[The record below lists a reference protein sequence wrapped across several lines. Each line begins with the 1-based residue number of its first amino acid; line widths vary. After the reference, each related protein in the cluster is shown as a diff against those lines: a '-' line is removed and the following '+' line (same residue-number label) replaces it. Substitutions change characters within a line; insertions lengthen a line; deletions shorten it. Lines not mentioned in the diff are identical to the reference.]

1 MKKIVLTLV
10 ALLSMNLAYAGTGM
24 AAPADEAKVYDM
36 SVNYKKLGMCLG
48 LDYDQMDAVQM
59 IHKRF
64 CDDMMEAAAAEKD
77 KQEELLMKAVMRDL
91 RYMHAVLDKRQYR
104 KYQQLLNVTLRN
116 RGLIQLLKERVEL

>member
-59 IHKRF
+59 IHKREG
-64 CDDMMEAAAAEKD
+64 CDARSA
-77 KQEELLMKAVMRDL
+77 L
-91 RYMHAVLDKRQYR
+91 HARR
-104 KYQQLLNVTLRN
+104 A
-116 RGLIQLLKERVEL
+116 

>member
-1 MKKIVLTLV
+1 
-10 ALLSMNLAYAGTGM
+10 
-24 AAPADEAKVYDM
+24 
-36 SVNYKKLGMCLG
+36 MCLG

-116 RGLIQLLKERVEL
+116 RGLIK

>member
-77 KQEELLMKAVMRDL
+77 KQEELIMKAVTRDL

-116 RGLIQLLKERVEL
+116 RGLIK

>member
-64 CDDMMEAAAAEKD
+64 CDDMMEAAAAGKD

-116 RGLIQLLKERVEL
+116 RGLIK